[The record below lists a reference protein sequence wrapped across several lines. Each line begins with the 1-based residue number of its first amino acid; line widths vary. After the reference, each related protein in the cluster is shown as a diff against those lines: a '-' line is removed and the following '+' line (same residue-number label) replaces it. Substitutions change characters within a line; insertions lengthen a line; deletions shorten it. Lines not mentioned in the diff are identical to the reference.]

1 LAAIN
6 FHLFQ
11 GIRVA
16 TNRALFELP
25 ARSVYG
31 PATSTQRGIGA
42 RSDGTDDT
50 AISMR
55 PQPQPSTQEVLA
67 GIVERVTYHN
77 AENGFCVLRA
87 RARGHRDVVT
97 VVGHAAAIS
106 AGEWI
111 TASGEWVNDRT
122 HGQQFKARF
131 LRTSPPTSAD
141 GIEKYLSSGMIRGV
155 GPVYAKK
162 LVRAFADKVFDVIE
176 ATPDRLREVDGI
188 GPVRA
193 SRILAAWAEQKAVR
207 EIMVFLH
214 SHGVGTARAVRI
226 FKTYGSD
233 AIQVMT
239 ENPYRLA
246 RDIRGIGFKT
256 ADAIAMKLGVEKTA
270 MVRVRAGI
278 SYALTEAMDEGHC
291 GLPTDELIP
300 LAEKLLE
307 VPQQLIR
314 TALQLELQEG
324 TVIADQVGE
333 TPCVFLAGLH
343 RAERTIAERLM
354 RVADGLLPWPLIDPD
369 RALPWV
375 EKHIRLALAE
385 SQVAAIR
392 LALMSKL
399 VVMTGGPGVGK
410 TTIVK
415 AILRILAAKGTDIL
429 LCAPTGRAAKRMTEA
444 TGFEA
449 KTIHRLLEVDPRGGG
464 FKRGEDN
471 PLDCDLLVID
481 EASMVDVMLM
491 QALLKAMPDRAALLI
506 VGDIDQLPSVGPGQ
520 VLADIISSGAV
531 PVVRLTEVFRQA
543 TQSRIITSAHRINQ
557 GSIPDLST
565 PGTESD
571 FYFVPADDPQTA
583 VGRII
588 ELVKTR
594 IPKRFGLDP
603 IRDIQVLCPMNRGGA
618 GARSLNI
625 ELQAALNPA
634 GDRKVERFGWTFA
647 PRDKVMQIENDYDK
661 EVYNGDIGT
670 IADVDPNA
678 GEIVVSF
685 DGRPVTYGF
694 GELDTLVPAYAVT
707 IHKSQGSE
715 YPAVVIPLLTQHYA
729 MLQRNLL
736 YTGVTR
742 GKRLVVLVGQK
753 KAVAIAVRN
762 ASGRRRWS
770 KLAQWLRPGLPV
782 SQRIGVAG

>member
-1 LAAIN
+1 MI
-6 FHLFQ
+6 
-11 GIRVA
+11 
-16 TNRALFELP
+16 
-25 ARSVYG
+25 
-31 PATSTQRGIGA
+31 
-42 RSDGTDDT
+42 D
-50 AISMR
+50 MK
-55 PQPQPSTQEVLA
+55 PQPKAPTQDVLA
-67 GIVERVTYHN
+67 GLVERVTYHN

-87 RARGHRDVVT
+87 KARGHRDFVT
-97 VVGHAAAIS
+97 VVGHAATIA

-155 GPVYAKK
+155 GPVYARK
-162 LVRAFADKVFDVIE
+162 LVRAFGEKVFDVIE
-176 ATPDRLREVDGI
+176 AMPERLREVNGI

-193 SRILAAWAEQKAVR
+193 ASILTAWAEQKAVR

-233 AIQVMT
+233 AIRVMS

-256 ADAIAMKLGVEKTA
+256 ADAIAMKLGIEKTA

-291 GLPTDELIP
+291 GLPTEELIP

-307 VPQQLIR
+307 VPQGLIS
-314 TALQLELQEG
+314 TALDLELQEG
-324 TVIADQVGE
+324 TVVADRVGE

-343 RAERTIAERLM
+343 RAERIIAERLM
-354 RVADGLLPWPLIDPD
+354 QLANDTLPWPWIDPEK
-369 RALPWV
+369 ALPWA
-375 EKHIRLALAE
+375 EKHIGLALAE

-392 LALMSKL
+392 LALKSKVL
-399 VVMTGGPGVGK
+399 VMTGGPGVGK

-415 AILRILAAKGTDIL
+415 AILRILAAKGTDLL

-449 KTIHRLLEVDPRGGG
+449 KTIHRLLEIDPKGGG
-464 FKRGEDN
+464 FKRGDDN
-471 PLDCDLLVID
+471 PLDCDLLVVD
-481 EASMVDVMLM
+481 ETSMVDVMLM
-491 QALLKAMPDRAALLI
+491 QALMKAVPDKAALLI

-520 VLADIISSGAV
+520 VLADVISSGAV

-543 TQSRIITSAHRINQ
+543 AESRIITSAHRVNQ
-557 GSIPDLST
+557 GSIPDLSP

-571 FYFVPADDPQTA
+571 FYFVPADDPETA
-583 VGRII
+583 VPRII

-594 IPKRFGLDP
+594 IPKRFGLDA
-603 IRDIQVLCPMNRGGA
+603 IRDIQVLCPMNRGGV

-634 GDRKVERFGWTFA
+634 GDRKVERFGWIFA
-647 PRDKVMQIENDYDK
+647 PGDKVMQIENDYEK
-661 EVYNGDIGT
+661 EVYNGDIGY
-670 IADVDPNA
+670 IDDVDPNA
-678 GEIVVSF
+678 SEIVTTF
-685 DGRPVTYGF
+685 DGRSVTYGF
-694 GELDTLVPAYAVT
+694 GELDMLVPAYAAT

-715 YPAVVIPLLTQHYA
+715 YPAVVIPVLTQHYA

-742 GKRLVVLVGQK
+742 GKKLVVLVGQK

-762 ASGRRRWS
+762 VSGRRRWS
-770 KLAQWLRPGLPV
+770 KLSEWLASENRSTGLLAPK
-782 SQRIGVAG
+782 S